1 MFTKRNS
8 RATRFLAVIL
18 AILLVAYNIPASAV
32 MPVFAQT
39 TDAGTDQT
47 TATGGTITESG
58 GQPLTTTQEPA
69 GQSGAITSNDSTGT
83 GGTTDSGTPI
93 SPPETANYQ
102 VTANVT
108 AGEGTIKINEADY
121 TAPVQ
126 VKSGS
131 DVAIVITPGP
141 NYEIKSVK
149 IAGQEQPLTDNQS
162 YTYTISSIMADT
174 TIEVEFVLKTYTVT
188 FQYNALEGTVKDD
201 ANKTISSLG
210 GTVNVQHGN
219 DSFFTVT
226 PLTGFHV
233 ESINVDGDNLDLT
246 KDVTPIQ
253 LDSYKYTFTNVTA
266 NHDVKVEFAINTYA
280 VTTSVSGGN
289 GDVKL
294 DKSTVDYDGAATATM
309 TPNQDYRVAS
319 IKVNGTAVDLAA
331 DGNFTENEDG
341 TYSYTVKNIKEPI
354 SIEVTF
360 EKIPTL
366 DGTWSQ
372 FVSIT
377 PTAGSLLDSYKE
389 GGKEIR
395 VYSKDAVVQ
404 VAPIGSYNLINLQT
418 SAGSSKKW
426 QTEYTFNKST
436 SIKDMK
442 VKIAGT
448 KKSEQT
454 INMDGDILLVFDNQ
468 GPAVK
473 EPALDGK
480 NKTTINNVTWFSD
493 TVTVSGEIDNGT
505 QSFDGVAYSTPI
517 EKVFYSNATDAAAA
531 PSEAAFDAKTNRYT
545 FGPVE
550 KGHYKVWAVD
560 KAGNQSPEKLININI
575 DQTNPTLADGKSV
588 KVEQINDDT
597 WSQVLNILTF
607 GMFFNKGIQVMVKAM
622 DGESGVQKITLY
634 ANPANSTDKKQV
646 PLVSETFS
654 KDTRTAE
661 AVFVLDDDSFE
672 GTFFVEVAD
681 NVNNKQN
688 YDVNKTNIEP
698 EGNGHFMIDR
708 KAPIAEL
715 TVASEKQPYVVNDTE
730 YYSGDAKVNIKAE
743 DQESGVNTVTIN
755 LNDKKYKEYDFSQEK
770 QVSPAIEA
778 IDTST
783 LDQENRLYD
792 FSVTVKDNAGNKT
805 DAAPKK
811 IFIDENA
818 PVLADGE
825 AVTFAVINDSTIA
838 KVFNYLSFGTFFNK
852 KIEVTVKAKDDASGI
867 KDLKLNAVPENAG
880 EEAPAL
886 TRESFETQG
895 LTAEATYTMDV
906 DRFKGTFQVEVTDN
920 VNNKNQT
927 PYLVNSSNSNIKA
940 KDSGVVM
947 IEKTAP
953 AAAIN
958 ITAKDGV
965 SSYVADD
972 TKEFYNGEV
981 MYDVDVQD
989 ADSGV
994 NAVKINVNDQPVDEY
1009 FYHEESTV
1017 QHRPD
1022 LAATDTG
1029 DSRITRNEDGSYQI
1043 AVETVDNAG
1052 NAAQVEKTIFID
1064 QSSPMITDFHFSTDD
1079 RQEDATESLQ
1089 EAVELTEYGFFFK
1102 KPIRVT
1108 VKAEDPVIGFE
1119 ATSEVQS
1126 MVIYLQ
1132 DYENGKFNAVLADG
1146 SLQEIT
1152 STAVDSIA
1160 AVPTSGE
1167 FSFNVPAA
1175 FKGQIFAKATDH
1187 VNNTS
1192 AFATPDGTV
1201 IEDEAQHAKE
1211 AHITLEKAE
1220 TSYRD
1225 NQGLELYP
1233 NNVDVKL
1240 TVTDTFSGLNE
1251 VEWSVVAPYD
1261 TANNQGG
1268 RLQLN
1273 NDGSFADGSNP
1284 DGWQVAK
1291 TDKNLI
1297 TEMTKTIAVSNNSNA
1312 IVVKA
1317 KVTDRAGNTSEK
1329 ELTFSIDKTAPQIK
1343 VTYDNNSPDQDYP
1356 DFYKADRTAT
1366 VVVTERNFNSKDV
1379 EHFITNTD
1387 GSVPSLVGWTTA
1399 VNTADPDKTTH
1410 TATVK
1415 FSADGDYTFDI
1426 KYKDN
1431 AGNAA
1436 PAVPQ
1441 QKFTIDKTIP
1451 VIKVSYNNGSAAN
1464 GNYYRAS
1471 RTATISINE
1480 HNFDDG
1486 RVRVTGTASD
1496 NGSAAAFPKVSGWS
1510 SKGDVHTATI
1520 QYAVDGKYSF
1530 DIDFTDKAGNIAAD
1544 YKAEEFIVDQTA
1556 PELTITG
1563 VQDQSANNGDVI
1575 PVITYSDTNFNQKAV
1590 SIKLTGANHGPAAL
1604 DGSYADAPNGQVF
1617 TFKSFE
1623 KKKEIDDL
1631 YTLTATLVDFAGNET
1646 SKTICFSVNR
1656 FGSVYVFDD
1665 ALKAIDGKYVQK
1677 ETDVIVTETN
1687 VDSLK
1692 ADTIQVKMTKNGTP
1706 SDLAEGKDYTVTETG
1721 GAGQWSQYKYVVKK
1735 SLFTG
1740 DGKYTVALYSEDAA
1754 GNINEN
1760 IDEKKQA
1767 EISFGIDKT
1776 APVIVPIDI
1785 ESGEQYP
1792 VDVKKV
1798 TVSVKDNLVLEG
1810 AEIYLNGKKVEHEA
1824 EGENYTFDIQSLNSK
1839 QNVKIIAVDA
1849 AGNELSKKVN
1859 GILVSTNPIV
1869 RWYNNKT
1876 LFMGSIGGVGSLVAV
1891 ITALVLVRKRKTYGA
1906 ETIEK

>member
-18 AILLVAYNIPASAV
+18 SILLVAFNIPAGAI

-39 TDAGTDQT
+39 TDTVDVGTGQT
-47 TATGGTITESG
+47 AATGGAATESG
-58 GQPLTTTQEPA
+58 EPTTTQTNT
-69 GQSGAITSNDSTGT
+69 SGTTAP
-83 GGTTDSGTPI
+83 GGTTESGTQTESQSPI
-93 SPPETANYQ
+93 DQTATATSYKVSVKVESGSGKVIVHEQEYKNDPVEVPANEDISVEIIPDDNYDIES
-102 VTANVT
+102 VTIGEITQNVSDKQKFT
-108 AGEGTIKINEADY
+108 GTIPAISADM
-121 TAPVQ
+121 TVT
-126 VKSGS
+126 VKFLL
-131 DVAIVITPGP
+131 
-141 NYEIKSVK
+141 KS
-149 IAGQEQPLTDNQS
+149 
-162 YTYTISSIMADT
+162 
-174 TIEVEFVLKTYTVT
+174 YTVT
-188 FQYNALEGTVKDD
+188 FTYNEQEGTVKDD

-210 GTVNVQHGN
+210 GTVNVQHGK

-226 PLTGFHV
+226 PVTGFHV
-233 ESINVDGDNLDLT
+233 KSINLDGSDLDLA
-246 KDVTPIQ
+246 KVVTLIEP
-253 LDSYKYTFTNVTA
+253 DSYKYTFTNVTA
-266 NHDVKVEFAINTYA
+266 NHDVKIEFAINTYA

-331 DGNFTENEDG
+331 DANFTENEDG

-360 EKIPTL
+360 EKIPIL

-377 PTAGSLLDSYKE
+377 PTAGALLNSYKE

-395 VYSKDAVVQ
+395 VYSKDAVVKI
-404 VAPIGSYNLINLQT
+404 APIGSYNLINLQT

-426 QTEYTFNKST
+426 QTEYTFNKPT

-454 INMDGDILLVFDNQ
+454 VNMDGDILLVFDNQ
-468 GPAVK
+468 GPAVS

-517 EKVFYSNATDAAAA
+517 EKVFYSNAADA
-531 PSEAAFDAKTNRYT
+531 PSEATFDVKTNRYT

-550 KGHYKVWAVD
+550 KGQYKVWAVD
-560 KAGNQSPEKLININI
+560 KAGNQSTEKLININI
-575 DQTNPTLADGKSV
+575 DQTNPTLADGKAV

-607 GMFFNKGIQVMVKAM
+607 GMFFNKGIQVTVDAK

-634 ANPANSTDKKQV
+634 AISTNSTDKKVV

-672 GTFFVEVAD
+672 GTFSVEVAD

-688 YDVNKTNIEP
+688 YDVNETNIEP

-708 KAPIAEL
+708 KAPTAEL
-715 TVASEKQPYVVNDTE
+715 TVASEKNPYVVNDTE
-730 YYSGDAKVNIKAE
+730 FYSGDAKVNIKAE

-838 KVFNYLSFGTFFNK
+838 KVLNYLSFGTFFNK
-852 KIEVTVKAKDDASGI
+852 KIEVTVKVKDDASGI
-867 KDLKLNAVPENAG
+867 KDLKVNAVPENAG

-895 LTAEATYTMDV
+895 LTAEATYTLDV

-965 SSYVADD
+965 SSYVDDD

-1009 FYHEESTV
+1009 FYHEESAV

-1029 DSRITRNEDGSYQI
+1029 DSRIARNEDGSYHI

-1079 RQEDATESLQ
+1079 HQQDATESLQ

-1119 ATSEVQS
+1119 ATSEVKS

-1132 DYENGKFNAVLADG
+1132 DYENGKFYAVLADG

-1240 TVTDTFSGLNE
+1240 TVTDTYSGLNE

-1268 RLQLN
+1268 RLQIN
-1273 NDGSFADGSNP
+1273 NDGSFAAGSNS
-1284 DGWQVAK
+1284 DGWQVEK

-1379 EHFITNTD
+1379 EHLITNTD
-1387 GSVPSLVGWTTA
+1387 GALPSLVGWTTA

-1471 RTATISINE
+1471 RTATISITE
-1480 HNFDDG
+1480 HNFDAG

-1544 YKAEEFIVDQTA
+1544 YKAEEFTVDQTA
-1556 PELTITG
+1556 PELTISG

-1604 DGSYADAPNGQVF
+1604 DGNYADAPNGQVF
-1617 TFKSFE
+1617 TFKNFE

-1646 SKTICFSVNR
+1646 SKTIRFSVNR

-1792 VDVKKV
+1792 VDTKDV
-1798 TVSVKDNLVLEG
+1798 TVSVKDNLVLKDT
-1810 AEIYLNGKKVEHEA
+1810 EIYLNGKKVEHKA
-1824 EGENYTFDIQSLNSK
+1824 DGENYTFDIQSLNSK

-1859 GILVSTNPIV
+1859 DILVSTNPIV

-1876 LFMGSIGGVGSLVAV
+1876 LFMGSIGGVGSLAAV

>member
-1 MFTKRNS
+1 MFTKRKS
-8 RATRFLAVIL
+8 RATRILAVIL
-18 AILLVAYNIPASAV
+18 AILLVAYNIPASAI
-32 MPVFAQT
+32 MPVFAETT
-39 TDAGTDQT
+39 TDTADTGTDQT
-47 TATGGTITESG
+47 AATGGATTESG
-58 GQPLTTTQEPA
+58 EQTQTTSQDPTIPVESIEQ
-69 GQSGAITSNDSTGT
+69 
-83 GGTTDSGTPI
+83 GGTTETGTPTD
-93 SPPETANYQ
+93 PPETATYQ
-102 VTANVT
+102 VSVKAT
-108 AGEGTIKINEADY
+108 AGGTIKINDANY
-121 TAPVQ
+121 TDPVQ
-126 VKSGS
+126 VQTGTN
-131 DVAIVITPGP
+131 VAIEITPEP
-141 NYEIKSVK
+141 NYEIQSVK
-149 IAGQEQPLTDNQS
+149 IAGVLQSVTDKGN
-162 YTYTISSIMADT
+162 YTSTIPSISADT
-174 TIEVEFVLKTYTVT
+174 TIEVVFVLKTYTIA
-188 FQYNALEGTVKDD
+188 FNYKSNEGTVKDE
-201 ANKTISSLG
+201 NNQTINSQG
-210 GTVNVQHGN
+210 GTVNIQHGN
-219 DSFFTVT
+219 ESFFTVT

-233 ESINVDGDNLDLT
+233 ESIYLDGTNLDLAT
-246 KDVTPIQ
+246 AVTLIEP
-253 LDSYKYTFTNVTA
+253 DSYKYTFTNVTA
-266 NHDVKVEFAINTYA
+266 NHNVQVQFAINTYA
-280 VTTSVSGGN
+280 VTASVNGGN

-294 DKSTVDYDGAATATM
+294 DIPTVGYNGEATATM
-309 TPNQDYRVAS
+309 TPNADYRVAS
-319 IKVNGTAVDLAA
+319 ITINGTPVNLAA
-331 DGNFTENEDG
+331 DENFKENEDG
-341 TYSYTVKNIKEPI
+341 TYSYTVKNIIEPKL
-354 SIEVTF
+354 IEVTY

-372 FVSIT
+372 YVSIT
-377 PTAGSLLDSYKE
+377 LTSGSLIDSYKE

-395 VYSKDAVVQ
+395 VYSKDAVVK

-418 SAGSSKKW
+418 SASSSKKW

-454 INMDGDILLVFDNQ
+454 VNLPGDILLVFDKQ
-468 GPAVK
+468 GPAIK

-480 NKTTINNVTWFSD
+480 NKTTINSVQWFSD
-493 TVTVSGEIDNGT
+493 TVTVSGEIENGT
-505 QSFDGVAYSTPI
+505 ENFDGVAYSTPI
-517 EKVFYSNATDAAAA
+517 KTVLYSKVGDPVDAAV
-531 PSEAAFDAKTNRYT
+531 EATFDAKTNRYS

-550 KGHYKVWAVD
+550 KGQYKIWAVD
-560 KAGNQSPEKLININI
+560 QAGNQSAEKLININI
-575 DQTNPTLADGKSV
+575 DQTNPTLADGKAV
-588 KVEQINDDT
+588 KVKQINYDT

-607 GMFFNKGIQVMVKAM
+607 GMFFNKGIQVTVDAK
-622 DGESGVQKITLY
+622 DGESGVKAITLY
-634 ANPANSTDKKQV
+634 AKSVNSTNKKKV

-654 KDTRTAE
+654 KDIRTAE
-661 AVFVLDDDSFE
+661 AVFLLDDESFE
-672 GTFFVEVAD
+672 GTFSVEVTD

-688 YDVNKTNIEP
+688 YDVNDTNVDP
-698 EGNGHFMIDR
+698 EGNGHFIIDR
-708 KAPIAEL
+708 NAPTAEL
-715 TVASEKQPYVVNDTE
+715 TVASEKNPYVVDNIE
-730 YYSGDAKVNIKAE
+730 FYSGDAKLNIKAE
-743 DQESGVNTVTIN
+743 DLESGVNTVTIN

-783 LDQENRLYD
+783 LNQENRLYD

-811 IFIDENA
+811 IFIDEHA

-838 KVFNYLSFGTFFNK
+838 KVLNYLSFGTFFNK
-852 KIEVTVKAKDDASGI
+852 KLEVTVKVKDDASGI
-867 KDLKLNAVPENAG
+867 KDLKLKAVPENAG
-880 EEAPAL
+880 EEAPTL
-886 TRESFETQG
+886 TRESFEKLG
-895 LTAEATYTMDV
+895 LTAEASYTLDV

-920 VNNKNQT
+920 VNNENQT
-927 PYLVNSSNSNIKA
+927 PYLINSSNSNIKA

-958 ITAKDGV
+958 VTAKEGV

-981 MYDVDVQD
+981 TYDVDVQD

-994 NAVKINVNDQPVDEY
+994 NTVKINVNDQPIDEY
-1009 FYHEESTV
+1009 FYHEEPMV

-1029 DSRITRNEDGSYQI
+1029 DSRITRNEDGSYHI
-1043 AVETVDNAG
+1043 AVGTVDNAG

-1064 QSSPMITDFHFSTDD
+1064 ETSPMITDFHFSTDD
-1079 RQEDATESLQ
+1079 RQEDATESLTD
-1089 EAVELTEYGFFFK
+1089 AVELTEYGFFFK

-1119 ATSEVQS
+1119 ATSEVKS
-1126 MVIYLQ
+1126 MVLYLQ
-1132 DYENGKFNAVLADG
+1132 DYENGKFYAVLADG
-1146 SLQEIT
+1146 SLQGIAPTE
-1152 STAVDSIA
+1152 VNSIA
-1160 AVPTSGE
+1160 AVPTTGE

-1211 AHITLEKAE
+1211 SHIALEKVD

-1225 NQGLELYP
+1225 NQGLELYA
-1233 NNVDVKL
+1233 NNVNVKL
-1240 TVTDTFSGLNE
+1240 TVTDTYSGLSQ

-1273 NDGSFADGSNP
+1273 NNGSFADGSNP

-1291 TDKNLI
+1291 TDKNLV
-1297 TEMTKTIAVSNNSNA
+1297 TEMTKTITVSNNSNA

-1343 VTYDNNSPDQDYP
+1343 VTYDNNSADQDYP

-1366 VVVTERNFNSKDV
+1366 VVVTERNFNPKDV
-1379 EHFITNTD
+1379 EHLITNTD
-1387 GSVPSLVGWTTA
+1387 GAVPSLVGWSTA
-1399 VNTADPDKTTH
+1399 ANSADPDKTTH

-1436 PAVPQ
+1436 PAVAQ

-1451 VIKVSYNNGSAAN
+1451 VVKVSYSNNSAAN

-1480 HNFDDG
+1480 HNFDAG
-1486 RVRVTGTASD
+1486 RVKVTGTASD
-1496 NGSAAAFPKVSGWS
+1496 NSAAAAFPKVSGWS
-1510 SKGDVHTATI
+1510 SKGDIHTATI

-1563 VQDQSANNGDVI
+1563 VKDQSANNGDVI

-1617 TFKSFE
+1617 TFKNFE

-1646 SKTICFSVNR
+1646 SKTIRFSVNR

-1665 ALKAIDGKYVQK
+1665 ALKAIEGKYVQK

-1798 TVSVKDNLVLEG
+1798 TVSVKDNLVLKG

-1876 LFMGSIGGVGSLVAV
+1876 LFMGSIGGVGSLAAV
-1891 ITALVLVRKRKTYGA
+1891 ITALVLVRKRKTYGT